1 MSYPTPV
8 RAALIDFYANG
19 KQPKPKGFFLMGK
32 FSVQLYISLTITY
45 RFYSTMQ
52 QIRSAT
58 SFPPIGAFF
67 NKLKQQHIS
76 EDDYNSSKSLFE
88 SKQAAGEWRNM
99 SDYLKYYNLLDVEP
113 LVQAITICFENYAKF
128 FFVDSCSKLSLPTIG
143 FDAMYRMYDQTLPL
157 VFTFNDKNDV
167 EIGEYLKRKVKPVR
181 ELFRE
186 QVIGGLSTVFHR

>member
-1 MSYPTPV
+1 
-8 RAALIDFYANG
+8 
-19 KQPKPKGFFLMGK
+19 
-32 FSVQLYISLTITY
+32 
-45 RFYSTMQ
+45 MQ